1 MNRPKVLATGLLVAV
16 FVAGIAVGGAGSAW
30 ADRNT
35 DPDPDADRP
44 TYVERL
50 DTNLGLTEAQRIG
63 VEAALEQYNDAL
75 HEFWKHTRIE
85 KDSIGRNTRGEIAE
99 LLDGEQQDSYAEMNA
114 RIDSVRAERRRQH
127 DEEHEQKKRQ

>member
-30 ADRNT
+30 AGRNA
-35 DPDPDADRP
+35 DPDADTTRP

-50 DTNLGLTEAQRIG
+50 ETNLGLTEAQRIG
-63 VEAALEQYNDAL
+63 VEEALEQYNDAL
-75 HEFWKHTRIE
+75 HEFWKQTRTE
-85 KDSIGRNTRGEIAE
+85 KDSIGRITRGEITG
-99 LLDGEQQDSYAEMNA
+99 LLDGEQQVSYAEMNA

>member
-30 ADRNT
+30 ADRN
-35 DPDPDADRP
+35 PDPDAKRL

-50 DTNLGLTEAQRIG
+50 ETNLGLTETQRIG
-63 VEAALEQYNDAL
+63 VEEALDQYDHAL
-75 HEFWKHTRIE
+75 HEYWKRTRTE
-85 KDSIGRNTRGEIAE
+85 KDSIGRIARGDIVE
-99 LLDGEQQDSYAEMNA
+99 LLDGEQRDTYAEMNA